1 MNHDEPTDFFA
12 AVTQSDLVT
21 IERMLKSFPHLIHD
35 SNGFWPHPTP
45 LLVAAR
51 SRRAL
56 ETMKT
61 LLQYGAAL
69 DRGDHNGTTVL
80 HYVCEQYPNPVE
92 AIQFLARAGA
102 DPNSRDAKKRT
113 PLIVLLQNTHLI
125 STKVLLEAMR
135 TLFKSGAQ
143 ANVVEAQHQRSAL
156 HVAIMHY
163 QPPAILQQQQQQQSH
178 GNGGPVMVAGG
189 IQIGKDLAPVLE
201 LLLKRGADVNA
212 RDNRKATPLHILLE
226 RMDNEELVQMLLLY
240 GADPGLRTNKRNA
253 LMIAAEHLRVMSAWF
268 LLENDLLSSAPESI
282 KRASELCSK
291 ADGPDKS
298 AKPLLKNT
306 LSDWH
311 GKEGKQRR
319 IQLAQDCVLRVQ
331 RTPDMKT
338 IDQTAVALE
347 FLESVGQPIHRASA
361 FPANGGAFGVPVGG
375 IGSTVVGFGVSSSSH
390 AYGTGSTNHHNVS
403 PTASSASHR

>member
-1 MNHDEPTDFFA
+1 TSLSTSPSTPTSANGNSNGNGSTPSSLQPRVQANTFYSISDPYKEMNHDEPTDFFA
-12 AVTQSDLVT
+12 AVTQSDLTT

-92 AIQFLARAGA
+92 AIQFLVRAGA

-113 PLIVLLQNTHLI
+113 PLIVLLQNTHLV
-125 STKVLLEAMR
+125 STKVLMEALR
-135 TLFKSGAQ
+135 TLFKAGAQ
-143 ANVVEAQHQRSAL
+143 ANVVEAQYQRSAL

-163 QPPAILQQQQQQQSH
+163 QPPAPIQQQQQQQQSNQ

-189 IQIGKDLAPVLE
+189 IQIGKDLAP
-201 LLLKRGADVNA
+201 
-212 RDNRKATPLHILLE
+212 
-226 RMDNEELVQMLLLY
+226 LVQMLLLY
-240 GADPGLRTNKRNA
+240 GADPGIRTNKRNA

-268 LLENDLLSSAPESI
+268 LLENDLLSSSPESI
-282 KRASELCSK
+282 KRATELCSK

-306 LSDWH
+306 LSDWQ

-361 FPANGGAFGVPVGG
+361 
-375 IGSTVVGFGVSSSSH
+375 VVG
-390 AYGTGSTNHHNVS
+390 
-403 PTASSASHR
+403 P

>member
-1 MNHDEPTDFFA
+1 M
-12 AVTQSDLVT
+12 
-21 IERMLKSFPHLIHD
+21 
-35 SNGFWPHPTP
+35 
-45 LLVAAR
+45 
-51 SRRAL
+51 

-61 LLQYGAAL
+61 LLQHGAAL

-113 PLIVLLQNTHLI
+113 PLIVLLQNTHLV

-135 TLFKSGAQ
+135 TLFKAGAQ
-143 ANVVEAQHQRSAL
+143 ANVVEAQYQRSAL
-156 HVAIMHY
+156 HIAIMHY
-163 QPPAILQQQQQQQSH
+163 QPPAPTQQQQQQQQSH
-178 GNGGPVMVAGG
+178 QSNGGPVLVAGG

-212 RDNRKATPLHILLE
+212 RDARKATPLHVLLE

-240 GADPGLRTNKRNA
+240 GADPGIRTNKRNA

-268 LLENDLLSSAPESI
+268 LLENDLMSSSAESI
-282 KRASELCSK
+282 KRATELCSK

-306 LSDWH
+306 LSDWQ

-361 FPANGGAFGVPVGG
+361 VVGPGRGDIVVGGFGGA
-375 IGSTVVGFGVSSSSH
+375 GSTVGGGGGYGVSSSNN
-390 AYGTGSTNHHNVS
+390 AYGTGSGNQHYHHQHNVS
-403 PTASSASHR
+403 PTTSSTSHR